1 MLDSFSGRNV
11 LIAYSVRM
19 VEGAYPV
26 DLERVAHLRDGGTV
40 RLRPIRPDD
49 APRLQAF
56 HGRLSR
62 DSIVMRF
69 FSPLPV
75 LSDERA
81 AYFTTVDFDRRLAIV
96 AVEPA
101 DAIDRPGG
109 DELIVGVARYDRVG
123 DDRAE
128 IALIVEDRVQHHG
141 IGSALFWALVDAA
154 RKRGIVTL
162 TAEVLAENRRM
173 LRLLRESGLPM
184 RSRRDGTALRV
195 ELDLPPSPS
204 GRGRRGEGAGSSPD
218 AEPLHRRPV

>member
-1 MLDSFSGRNV
+1 M
-11 LIAYSVRM
+11 A
-19 VEGAYPV
+19 EGAYPV
-26 DLERVAHLRDGGTV
+26 DLERVARLPDGGAV
-40 RLRPIRPDD
+40 RLRPIRSDD
-49 APRLQAF
+49 AKRLQAF

-81 AYFTTVDFDRRLAIV
+81 AYFATVDYDRRLAIV

-101 DAIDRPGG
+101 AAIDRPGSHG
-109 DELIVGVARYDRVG
+109 QADAIDRAGDDELIVGVARYDRAG

-195 ELDLPPSPS
+195 ELDLPPSPA
-204 GRGRRGEGAGSSPD
+204 GRVPG
-218 AEPLHRRPV
+218 